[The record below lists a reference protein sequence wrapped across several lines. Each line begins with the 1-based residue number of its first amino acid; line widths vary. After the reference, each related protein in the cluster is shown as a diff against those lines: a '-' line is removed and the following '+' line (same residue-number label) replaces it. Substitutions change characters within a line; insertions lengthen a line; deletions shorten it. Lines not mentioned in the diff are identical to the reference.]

1 MSANVPALE
10 GGPPVRSGTPVPFFR
25 SELTEA
31 DIRAVT
37 DTLRS
42 GWLTLGPRTA
52 EFEAACAAYLQA
64 PHALATS
71 SCTAALFLALR
82 ASEIGPGDEVIV
94 PSLTFPSTVNTV
106 RHLGAVPVLV
116 DIELL
121 GFGVDAAEVEAAI
134 TPRTRAVIGVDYGGQ
149 PCDLG
154 ALEQLSRQRGLAL
167 IEDAAHSFGA
177 AFRGR
182 RVGAWADATAF
193 SFYATKCI
201 TTGEGGLLTCLD
213 EALAERARLLGF
225 HGMQRD
231 AWKRYSDRG
240 SWFYEIECVGY
251 KFNMSDVQASLGLS
265 QLKRADALRDSRAK
279 VAAEYAR
286 DFEDVEAL
294 VLPGVRPETRH
305 AWHLYA
311 VQLELDAL
319 RVDRDHFARALREEG
334 IVPSV
339 HFIPYHRHPVAS
351 AGTRRRSLV
360 RTEHFAERCLSL
372 PLFPRMPQA
381 DVADVVQAVRK
392 LVRYYAR

>member
-10 GGPPVRSGTPVPFFR
+10 GGTPVRSGTPVPFFR
-25 SELTEA
+25 AALSDA
-31 DIRAVT
+31 DIQAVT
-37 DTLRS
+37 ETLRS

-52 EFEAACAAYLQA
+52 EFESACAAYLQA

-82 ASEIGPGDEVIV
+82 ALEIGADDEVIV
-94 PSLTFPSTVNTV
+94 PSLTFPSTVNTIHHV
-106 RHLGAVPVLV
+106 GAVPVLA
-116 DIELL
+116 DIELV
-121 GFGVDAAEVEAAI
+121 GFGLDAAEVAAAI

-154 ALEQLSRQRGLAL
+154 SLGDLARERGLAL
-167 IEDAAHSFGA
+167 VEDAAHSFGA

-182 RVGAWADATAF
+182 PVGAWADATAF

-213 EALAERARLLGF
+213 NDVAERARLLGF
-225 HGMQRD
+225 HGMQRH

-240 SWFYEIECVGY
+240 SWFYEIECAGY
-251 KFNMSDVQASLGLS
+251 KFNMSDVQASLGMS
-265 QLKRADALRDSRAK
+265 QLKRADDLREARAQ
-279 VAAEYAR
+279 VAAEYRSAFG
-286 DFEDVEAL
+286 DAEAL
-294 VLPGVRPETRH
+294 VLPGVRPQARH

-311 VQLELDAL
+311 VQLELEAL

-339 HFIPYHRHPVAS
+339 HFIPYHRHPVAR
-351 AGTRRRSLV
+351 ADTPRRSLA

-372 PLFPRMPQA
+372 PLFPHMPQA
-381 DVADVVQAVRK
+381 DVEDVVQAVRK